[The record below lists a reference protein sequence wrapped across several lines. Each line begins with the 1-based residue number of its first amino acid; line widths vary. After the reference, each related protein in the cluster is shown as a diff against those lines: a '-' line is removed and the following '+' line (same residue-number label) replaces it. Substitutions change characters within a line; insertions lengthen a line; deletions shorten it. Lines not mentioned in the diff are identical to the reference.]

1 MIGAKRVSGQS
12 APPQSPSTGN
22 RPNDPTS
29 KFNVVGAGWG
39 ADRQWIILRAIWRSP
54 LNAAQ
59 KVLLGAIA
67 DQARIGDGTAPIGY
81 RTLGELCGT
90 GRRSTLKIVKDLA
103 EGGWIAVG
111 RFVADHGGRCCNEYA
126 LGPRLEQAVRD
137 QIAFEAE
144 RLHQQAKDAVLEK
157 MQDGWR
163 YEDLDERE
171 QAIHDELL
179 RESRQRRQGG
189 GL

>member
-1 MIGAKRVSGQS
+1 M
-12 APPQSPSTGN
+12 
-22 RPNDPTS
+22 
-29 KFNVVGAGWG
+29 
-39 ADRQWIILRAIWRSP
+39 
-54 LNAAQ
+54 
-59 KVLLGAIA
+59 
-67 DQARIGDGTAPIGY
+67 GDGIAPISY

-111 RFVADHGGRCCNEYA
+111 RFAADHGGRCCNEYA

-137 QIAFEAE
+137 QIVFEAE
-144 RLHQQAKDAVLEK
+144 QRCQAAKDAVLEK
-157 MQDGWR
+157 MQKGWY

-171 QAIHDELL
+171 QAIHDELM
-179 RESRQRRQGG
+179 RESQQRRQGG

>member
-1 MIGAKRVSGQS
+1 MDHS
-12 APPQSPSTGN
+12 AGYL
-22 RPNDPTS
+22 
-29 KFNVVGAGWG
+29 AI
-39 ADRQWIILRAIWRSP
+39 AIDRTQKIL
-54 LNAAQ
+54 LC
-59 KVLLGAIA
+59 VIA
-67 DQARIGDGTAPIGY
+67 DQARMGDGIAPVGY

-90 GRRSTLKIVKDLA
+90 GRRNTLKIVKGLA

-111 RFVADHGGRCCNEYA
+111 RFDADHGGRCCNEYS

-144 RLHQQAKDAVLEK
+144 HRRQAARDAVMEK
-157 MQDGWR
+157 MQDGWN

-179 RESRQRRQGG
+179 RESRQGRQGG